1 MNIDNYMKLTI
12 LAQSRNQAFARSVV
26 GAFCTQLNPTLEQI
40 DDVKTAVSE
49 AVTNSIMHGYRN
61 QQQGEILLCCTTN
74 GNEVTIAITDFGRG
88 IDDVNQAMQPFY
100 TTVSTG
106 ERSGMGFTVM
116 KAFCD
121 DVKVESSTGKTTVT
135 LVKRFVCEEQD

>member
-1 MNIDNYMKLTI
+1 MKIDNYMKLTI
-12 LAQSRNQAFARSVV
+12 SAQSRNQSFVRSVV
-26 GAFCTQLNPTLEQI
+26 GAFCTQLNPTLEEI

-49 AVTNSIMHGYRN
+49 AVTNCIVHGYRN
-61 QQQGEILLCCTTN
+61 EQQGEIVVECQIVDN
-74 GNEVTIAITDFGRG
+74 MVTIQITDFGRG
-88 IDDVNQAMQPFY
+88 IDNVEQAMQPFF

-121 DVKVESSTGKTTVT
+121 SVVVASSKGQTTVT
-135 LVKRFVCEEQD
+135 LTKSFCKGAKD

>member
-1 MNIDNYMKLTI
+1 MNADNYMKLTI
-12 LAQSRNQAFARSVV
+12 LAQSRNQSFARSVV

-49 AVTNSIMHGYRN
+49 AVTNCIVHGYRDE
-61 QQQGEILLCCTTN
+61 QQGEIVVECTMV
-74 GNEVTIAITDFGRG
+74 GNVVTIKITDFGRG
-88 IDDVNQAMQPFY
+88 IDNVEQAMQPFF

-121 DVKVESSTGKTTVT
+121 SVKVDSNKQQTTVT
-135 LVKRFVCEEQD
+135 LVKTFNQEDED

>member
-12 LAQSRNQAFARSVV
+12 CAQSRNQSFARSVV

-49 AVTNSIMHGYRN
+49 AVTNCIVHGYRN
-61 QQQGEILLCCTTN
+61 EQRGEIVLDCTMA
-74 GNEVTIAITDFGRG
+74 GNTVTIKITDFGRG
-88 IDDVNQAMQPFY
+88 IDNVEQAMQPFF
-100 TTVSTG
+100 TTVTTG

-121 DVKVESSTGKTTVT
+121 SVTVASKPNQTTVT
-135 LVKRFVCEEQD
+135 LVKTFTQGEDN